1 MRKQGRR
8 ILLSAAVI
16 VACLYSVWPVILVV
30 TEGFGIDLSPFFS
43 GKGIR
48 FIGGVPY
55 YSGGI
60 FPTTIHYL
68 DVINVEGF
76 PRLVLNSTA
85 IALINLV
92 VVLAVGIP
100 AAYALSR
107 MKLQGKSVI
116 YALLLGLRTIS
127 PFAVILPL
135 YLIYVQ
141 SGLWDTYLG
150 MALAYLVIDTPVV
163 VWLVR
168 GYFLDIPRS
177 VYEAAE
183 VSGAT
188 ERQTFL
194 KVALPLVLPGI
205 AATAV
210 FAFVLI
216 WNEFLMANLLVGPK
230 SLTATVGVWI
240 GGGEHAGSYKPI
252 DWDEL
257 NAAAGLALIP
267 ALTIVLA
274 IRKYLARAF
283 TLGVA
288 R

>member
-1 MRKQGRR
+1 M
-8 ILLSAAVI
+8 
-16 VACLYSVWPVILVV
+16 
-30 TEGFGIDLSPFFS
+30 FG
-43 GKGIR
+43 
-48 FIGGVPY
+48 
-55 YSGGI
+55 
-60 FPTTIHYL
+60 
-68 DVINVEGF
+68 
-76 PRLVLNSTA
+76 
-85 IALINLV
+85 AL
-92 VVLAVGIP
+92 AG
-100 AAYALSR
+100 
-107 MKLQGKSVI
+107 
-116 YALLLGLRTIS
+116 ALLIGLSQLSVHRGTTAPARTG
-127 PFAVILPL
+127 PGV
-135 YLIYVQ
+135 
-141 SGLWDTYLG
+141 T
-150 MALAYLVIDTPVV
+150 
-163 VWLVR
+163 
-168 GYFLDIPRS
+168 
-177 VYEAAE
+177 
-183 VSGAT
+183 
-188 ERQTFL
+188 
-194 KVALPLVLPGI
+194 GI

>member
-1 MRKQGRR
+1 RDW
-8 ILLSAAVI
+8 SSDV
-16 VACLYSVWPVILVV
+16 CSS
-30 TEGFGIDLSPFFS
+30 DL
-43 GKGIR
+43 
-48 FIGGVPY
+48 
-55 YSGGI
+55 
-60 FPTTIHYL
+60 
-68 DVINVEGF
+68 
-76 PRLVLNSTA
+76 
-85 IALINLV
+85 
-92 VVLAVGIP
+92 
-100 AAYALSR
+100 
-107 MKLQGKSVI
+107 
-116 YALLLGLRTIS
+116 
-127 PFAVILPL
+127 
-135 YLIYVQ
+135 
-141 SGLWDTYLG
+141 
-150 MALAYLVIDTPVV
+150 YLVIDTPVV

-168 GYFLDIPRS
+168 GYFSDIPRS

-267 ALTIVLA
+267 ALTLVLT
-274 IRKYLARAF
+274 IRN
-283 TLGVA
+283 
-288 R
+288 

>member
-1 MRKQGRR
+1 MSTTELSKRR
-8 ILLSAAVI
+8 VVAVVAAC
-16 VACLYSVWPVILVV
+16 VA
-30 TEGFGIDLSPFFS
+30 
-43 GKGIR
+43 
-48 FIGGVPY
+48 IGTG
-55 YSGGI
+55 S
-60 FPTTIHYL
+60 
-68 DVINVEGF
+68 
-76 PRLVLNSTA
+76 
-85 IALINLV
+85 
-92 VVLAVGIP
+92 
-100 AAYALSR
+100 
-107 MKLQGKSVI
+107 
-116 YALLLGLRTIS
+116 
-127 PFAVILPL
+127 
-135 YLIYVQ
+135 
-141 SGLWDTYLG
+141 
-150 MALAYLVIDTPVV
+150 
-163 VWLVR
+163 
-168 GYFLDIPRS
+168 
-177 VYEAAE
+177 
-183 VSGAT
+183 
-188 ERQTFL
+188 
-194 KVALPLVLPGI
+194 GI